1 MIRIVRKGENK
12 MEVYIVFTD
21 TKTNLARMIK
31 NYTKYPFSH
40 VSISFSKDL
49 SQMYSFGRKE
59 AGNAFIGGF
68 VKEDVGDHLFQRAD
82 CAVCKLA
89 VNEDSY
95 RRIWA
100 YVQQMEREQEQFK
113 YNFTGLF
120 AVALNYQFDR
130 KNAYFCSQFVAE
142 ALAAGDVRPAGK
154 PPALMTPRDL
164 FSSDSMELLYRGDMR
179 NYPHLNLASDYVHT
193 DALLEA
199 VQ

>member
-1 MIRIVRKGENK
+1 

-31 NYTKYPFSH
+31 NYTGYPFSH
-40 VSISFSKDL
+40 VSISFTKEL
-49 SQMYSFGRKE
+49 CQMYSFGRKE

-68 VKEDVGDHLFQRAD
+68 VKEDVGDHLFQRSD
-82 CAVCKLA
+82 CAVCKLE
-89 VNEDSY
+89 VNEASY
-95 RRIWA
+95 RRIWT
-100 YVQQMEREQEQFK
+100 YVQKMEREQDQFK

-142 ALAAGDVRPAGK
+142 ALASGDMHPAAK

-164 FSSDSMELLYRGDMR
+164 FSSDSLEMIYRGDMR
-179 NYPHLNLASDYVHT
+179 NYPHHGLGNDFVHP
-193 DALLEA
+193 AVLMEA
-199 VQ
+199 VR